1 MFGLDVE
8 TNRLLQANHV
18 RVLLP
23 KMYSKSRM
31 RMDYHSPLFFGYLLG
46 VIHLLGIIAA
56 LHALFTVRTAQG
68 AIAWAMPLFFIP
80 YLTLIPYLI
89 FGARSFNA
97 YIKARRQAN
106 QEMHVAMAS
115 LNWRPWVEEA
125 LAARASDSYAAL
137 RAMPKLSRMPC
148 LANNQVELLIDGKRT
163 FEAVFEAIDTAT
175 RVVLVQFFIIHDDA
189 LGRALQQLLLR
200 KAAEGVQVFV
210 LYDGVGSHSL
220 PRHYSQQ
227 LRAGGV
233 QIHAFATR
241 RGLFNRL
248 QVNFRNH
255 RKIVVVDGLVGFVGG
270 HNVGD
275 EYLGGNPKLSPW
287 RDTHVQISGPVLAC
301 LQESFAE
308 DWYWVTRQLP
318 PLILQD
324 TYPDDGVL
332 CQALA
337 SGPADSKETC
347 SLFFLEAIHSAKH
360 RVWITSPYFVPDE
373 AVFAALRL
381 AALRGVDVRVLIP
394 SRPDHKI
401 VYAASS
407 LFAFEAVRA
416 GVRMFR
422 YQPGFLHQKVVLV
435 DDDISAVG
443 SANLDNR
450 SFRLNFEITLLTIDK
465 AFADTVE
472 RMLNEDF
479 ANAREITVEETEATH
494 RLQHVGMRIARLISP
509 VL

>member
-1 MFGLDVE
+1 
-8 TNRLLQANHV
+8 
-18 RVLLP
+18 
-23 KMYSKSRM
+23 
-31 RMDYHSPLFFGYLLG
+31 MDYHSPYFFGYLLG
-46 VIHLLGIIAA
+46 LIHLLGIVAA

-68 AIAWAMPLFFIP
+68 AIAWAMPLLFIP

-89 FGARSFNA
+89 FGARSFYA
-97 YIKARRQAN
+97 YIMARRQAN
-106 QEMHVAMAS
+106 QEMHVAMAN

-125 LAARASDSYAAL
+125 LAARESESYTAL
-137 RAMPKLSRMPC
+137 RAMPKLGRMPC
-148 LANNQVELLIDGKRT
+148 LANNQVKLLINGKAT
-163 FEAVFEAIDTAT
+163 FDAIFAAIEKARD
-175 RVVLVQFFIIHDDA
+175 VVLVQFFIIHDDT
-189 LGRALQQLLLR
+189 LGKALQQLLLR

-210 LYDGVGSHSL
+210 LYDRVGSHAL
-220 PRHYSQQ
+220 PASYSQL
-227 LRAGGV
+227 LRDGGV

-241 RGLFNRL
+241 RGWFNRF

-255 RKIVVVDGLVGFVGG
+255 RKIVVVDGLLGFLGG

-275 EYLGGNPKLSPW
+275 EYLGEHPQLSPW

-308 DWYWVTRQLP
+308 DWYWATRQLP
-318 PLILQD
+318 PLILPD
-324 TYPDDGVL
+324 TYPDNGVL

-337 SGPADSKETC
+337 SGPADSQETC
-347 SLFFLEAIHSAKH
+347 SLFFLEAIHSATR
-360 RVWITSPYFVPDE
+360 RVWITSPYFIPDE

-381 AALRGVDVRVLIP
+381 AVLRGVDVRVLIP
-394 SRPDHKI
+394 SRPDHRI

-435 DDDISAVG
+435 DDDVSAIG

-450 SFRLNFEITLLTIDK
+450 SFRLNFEITLLTVDRG
-465 AFADTVE
+465 FADQVE
-472 RMLNEDF
+472 HMLQEDF
-479 ANAREITVEETEATH
+479 EQAREITAEDTQDTH
-494 RLQHVGMRIARLISP
+494 RLQQLGMRIARLISP
-509 VL
+509 IL